1 MQNEDAQED
10 LKKLIKAVIDYSV
23 TSYVKLQH
31 PLNRKTKSQ
40 KQDYLRTLQIFYDPE
55 YSFEHFVHEDSNE
68 PMTTSEMISFLLDGA
83 SVSMKNTKE
92 HIQSEAYTY
101 WLDKNF
107 HDIKLPQTFSIA
119 GKVWLLKNSPNNV
132 FIDHDNLRLYFPLRK
147 KGADR
152 IFFNLVL
159 KIILTDLSIELT
171 SEQFED
177 LSKTIYLLFKING
190 YFIEGT

>member
-55 YSFEHFVHEDSNE
+55 YSFEHFLHEDSNV
-68 PMTTSEMISFLLDGA
+68 PMTTSDMISFLLDGA
-83 SVSMKNTKE
+83 SVSMQNTKDP
-92 HIQSEAYTY
+92 IQTEPYNY

-119 GKVWLLKNSPNNV
+119 GKVWLLKNSPNNI
-132 FIDHDNLRLYFPLRK
+132 FIDYQNLRMYFPLRK
-147 KGADR
+147 K
-152 IFFNLVL
+152 
-159 KIILTDLSIELT
+159 
-171 SEQFED
+171 
-177 LSKTIYLLFKING
+177 
-190 YFIEGT
+190 

>member
-68 PMTTSEMISFLLDGA
+68 PMTTSDMISFLLDGA
-83 SVSMKNTKE
+83 SVSMQNTKE
-92 HIQSEAYTY
+92 HIQTEAYNY

-132 FIDHDNLRLYFPLRK
+132 FVDHQNLRIYFPLRK
-147 KGADR
+147 KGSDR
-152 IFFNLVL
+152 IFFELVL
-159 KIILTDLSIELT
+159 KIILQELSIELP
-171 SEQFED
+171 EEKLED